1 MKMTHEERRKD
12 GRFIKLENGKTGGFK
27 KGIPNGPE
35 PTTKRGK
42 ARRTK

>member
-1 MKMTHEERRKD
+1 MKMTHEERRK
-12 GRFIKLENGKTGGFK
+12 ENGKTGGFK
-27 KGIPNGPE
+27 KGTPNGPE